1 MSGSDS
7 DAVGAY
13 TQVVLD
19 EMPEHDHVETWI
31 TLPPS
36 QRPKSW
42 HNIEDPVVKLR
53 LNLYGHPLAGLFWE
67 RFCDRMV
74 RSEGFE
80 RVPGWECLYVN
91 KSKKVILV
99 DICRRFQNGWSGI
112 QPPNNVA
119 THSRQT

>member
-1 MSGSDS
+1 MAAGKFLDAIAHFPGMSGSDS

-74 RSEGFE
+74 KSEGFE
-80 RVPGWECLYVN
+80 RVSGLRAPAER
-91 KSKKVILV
+91 LV
-99 DICRRFQNGWSGI
+99 SVGVRR
-112 QPPNNVA
+112 
-119 THSRQT
+119 RL